1 MSKTDSEILESYKAR
16 IKRQN
21 NAIKQKYD
29 RVSATLPKGTINRIN
44 ALGLSINGVINDSLL
59 AYLDRL
65 EWVQGD
71 TARGTTTDPEKR
83 LEKAAKS
90 PDQERYEKE
99 DLENLNAMI
108 QRAQK
113 ENAARHEAERRS
125 RQRKSLNEALAEAEG

>member
-1 MSKTDSEILESYKAR
+1 MAKTDSEILESYKAR

-21 NAIKQKYD
+21 NAIKEKYD

-65 EWVQGD
+65 EGAQENTGKEI
-71 TARGTTTDPEKR
+71 TTEPKKR
-83 LEKAAKS
+83 VEGPSKS
-90 PDQERYEKE
+90 PDQERYKKE
-99 DLENLNAMI
+99 DLESLNAMI
-108 QRAQK
+108 QRVQK

-125 RQRKSLNEALAEAEG
+125 RQRKSLNEALAEADG